1 MANTQKYLNHLLQNV
16 GITPAC
22 SEEERAAADTI
33 ARIFSNHGFEPEV
46 QEFTASASRKVA
58 SAALGIAMFVS
69 CVLMGLGGAL
79 GVMGALLVIACC
91 AVYFL
96 ERTGRMSFPQIGGG
110 GLSQNVIACHR
121 ASGPLAS
128 PRNRPVVVVAHYDS
142 PRADLLSRQ
151 PYAGYRPL
159 LARLQP
165 VAMAVPAAV
174 AVLGLFPLPGAAK
187 VVLWI
192 AATLLALVPLVQG
205 VSVMLNRFV
214 LPYTSGAVCNKSSVA
229 AMLGVMDAVSP
240 SRAAVEFPDDRPF
253 DEYMDEQRRL
263 VHEAALHDED
273 LAEEDGSVEDECEPV
288 VEVAARPMSGVPA
301 LTAPDDSES
310 AYAEGEPLEARFA
323 STPADDTL
331 LAEDDIPAEPG
342 ATVQMEALP
351 VEEDGL
357 PVTDSIEEYEP
368 AVEEGPALEGQSNPE
383 TFEED
388 SPALPVN
395 AQGNLRFGADAIRAL
410 GMVSD
415 TCSIEYDES
424 QFASDSAAPVAVV
437 DEACDDA
444 SVAVDESSVDLGF
457 EPALD
462 LEGDSA
468 LAERLEDGDD
478 CENAVEDEY
487 LEADFES
494 ADEQDEELYAED
506 EDVQGDEGDAD
517 AYDEYSDDGYLDEE
531 YDDGEYAEGEYAEDE
546 MTLGEDDIEQAEET
560 PEEDFVDWGVLPMEE
575 QPDEDDV
582 DIMAAIWEPIEDE
595 EDDQISD
602 DVDAEE
608 DIEGTVVFD
617 AGQLERTVEAP
628 VTESTVQVPAL
639 SSDDEAAYDEADS
652 DEVGS
657 ADEGSETVLEPV
669 EVSNTLFDLEPIAQV
684 DEEPA
689 PADLAEGMSEDGGEQ
704 PCAPEAERKAPA
716 DSTIAA
722 GAAFAAASQPQGT
735 QASNPVLQGTQA
747 MPAQPERTVDTVDAL
762 MAQING
768 DVAPQRP
775 LRKINVPSV
784 KGPAG
789 IDVPDPAAPAS
800 RASLLD
806 LPDPASGVTDPFG
819 APVSRTAA
827 SRPAAPSKPASPSTT
842 QFTVIS
848 GNTGMQAPAAEP
860 IETISA
866 PTPAPVKK
874 KRGFGGLFGRKKK
887 QREDSMS
894 DWLGVED
901 DFDAKRSGRDI
912 GSWDNFDGD
921 DGWKGG
927 ATSSVD
933 MTEDELR
940 DAVTSM
946 GDDELLGHDIW
957 FVAAGASESG
967 NAGIQAFL
975 NTHRDRLRGVFLI
988 NLECVGAGHLAMV
1001 STEGERRV
1009 LKGDKRIKGLLSR
1022 VSADFHHEIGSVDM
1036 PYLDTDAHVAM
1047 EMSLR
1052 SCTLAGVEG
1061 TSFAFSHSEED
1072 IPANVNAD
1080 NVALAADIVT
1090 EVIRRS

>member
-79 GVMGALLVIACC
+79 GVVGTLLVIACC

-192 AATLLALVPLVQG
+192 AATLLTLVPLVQG

-263 VHEAALHDED
+263 VHEAALHDEN
-273 LAEEDGSVEDECEPV
+273 LAEEDGHVEDEYEPV
-288 VEVAARPMSGVPA
+288 VEVAAHPMSGVPA
-301 LTAPDDSES
+301 LAAPDVSES
-310 AYAEGEPLEARFA
+310 AYAEGDPVEAHYASLPTDDAPLV
-323 STPADDTL
+323 
-331 LAEDDIPAEPG
+331 EDDIPAEPG

-351 VEEDGL
+351 VEEDDL
-357 PVTDSIEEYEP
+357 PVVDSIEEKES
-368 AVEEGPALEGQSNPE
+368 AVEEGSAPEGPSNPE

-388 SPALPVN
+388 FPALPVN

-444 SVAVDESSVDLGF
+444 SVAVDESLVDLGF
-457 EPALD
+457 EPAPD

-468 LAERLEDGDD
+468 PAECLEDGDD
-478 CENAVEDEY
+478 CESAVEGEY

-494 ADEQDEELYAED
+494 VDEQDEELYAED

-517 AYDEYSDDGYLDEE
+517 TYDEYSDDECLDDE
-531 YDDGEYAEGEYAEDE
+531 YDDGEYVEDE
-546 MTLGEDDIEQAEET
+546 MTLGEDDIEQAEEA
-560 PEEDFVDWGVLPMEE
+560 PEEDFVDWGVLPMEG

-608 DIEGTVVFD
+608 DIEGTAVFE
-617 AGQLERTVEAP
+617 AGQLERTVEVP
-628 VTESTVQVPAL
+628 VTEATVRDPAL
-639 SSDDEAAYDEADS
+639 SSDDEVDYDEADA
-652 DEVGS
+652 DEVGG
-657 ADEGSETVLEPV
+657 ANEGTEAVLEPV
-669 EVSNTLFDLEPIAQV
+669 EVSNTLFDLEPIARV
-684 DEEPA
+684 DEESA
-689 PADLAEGMSEDGGEQ
+689 PADLAEDMSEDGAEQ

-722 GAAFAAASQPQGT
+722 TAAFAAASQPQGN

-747 MPAQPERTVDTVDAL
+747 MPAQPERTADTVDAL

-806 LPDPASGVTDPFG
+806 LPDPATGVTDPFG

-827 SRPAAPSKPASPSTT
+827 SRPAASSKPASPFTT

-848 GNTGMQAPAAEP
+848 GNTGMQAPAVEP

-874 KRGFGGLFGRKKK
+874 KRGLGGLFGRKKK

-894 DWLGVED
+894 DWLGVDE
-901 DFDAKRSGRDI
+901 DFDAKGSGRDI

-921 DGWKGG
+921 NGWKGG

-940 DAVTSM
+940 DAVASM

-1022 VSADFHHEIGSVDM
+1022 VSADFHREIGSVDM

-1072 IPANVNAD
+1072 VPANVNAD
-1080 NVALAADIVT
+1080 NVTLAADIVT